1 MSASTERSLFAVT
14 PRSVWSLAQGV
25 ELLGEFEGAAYS
37 ERPWLLRRRDGQ
49 IIQISRLL
57 YAIASYLDGKAASE
71 DIAEAVSARTGRSLN
86 ADNVEYLIS
95 HKLVPLGVIGD
106 VPQETAL
113 PRSRALLALKFR
125 VRVLPEW
132 AHRRL
137 SLLLRPLFAPAVIL
151 SLLAGLVGTDLV
163 LALTQRVGPSA
174 ATRDIANHPSLL
186 LLITALMIGSAAI
199 HEMGHATAVRYG
211 GGKPGVMGMGI
222 YLVWPVFYTDVSDA
236 YRLDRKAR
244 LRTDLGGVYF
254 NAIILTACS
263 CIYLSTHYLPLL
275 IFVVVGHL
283 QILWQFLPFVRMD
296 GYWILSDLVGVP
308 NLFAFMGPI
317 LVSFGRTKEPRM
329 VARLGRIKPWA
340 RRVITVWVSFTFAI
354 LALNA
359 AFIVW
364 TGPRI
369 LTTDLVASRG
379 RALSIGADFGGGN
392 LVGGLNDMTS
402 LVLLA
407 IPAAGIILIAALLCL
422 RTARAVRRWWPEHRI
437 RAASLGVVGMVS
449 LAAFAFEFVPKEITR
464 PLEGGL
470 GGSYW
475 DYRNAPTTGTT
486 PSSSASSLPGTR
498 PVRDRYQLTSER
510 PGRSPVPTGG
520 PGTNAGV
527 AASPV
532 APAGATPRTVGGQAS
547 AWRPTGQANPLSPP
561 VPVRASSAV
570 TPTPGAGWVI
580 PATPVTAHQAT
591 APALSTPMAVTG
603 TIPVVTT
610 PPVTVSPVSVPRLS
624 VPSVTVTIRPGNS
637 QTVGAPPVTVAPVSV
652 PPVTVPSVAVTV
664 GAPPVTVSPVS
675 VPSTSLETPLATVQT
690 PEITTPPVS
699 LPPVASTE
707 VTAQV
712 NPPALTGLLGQLRL
726 QAAPSVSVP
735 SVANATGTSPV
746 NAPAAA
752 TPQVTVPPASVP
764 SATVE
769 TPLATVETPAVTTP
783 AVSVPPVT
791 NSRATTP
798 PVTTPSLTTPSVKVP
813 PVTIPPTEL
822 DS

>member
-1 MSASTERSLFAVT
+1 MSAPTDRGLLAPT
-14 PRSVWSLAQGV
+14 PQGIWSLAQGV

-49 IIQISRLL
+49 VIQISRLL

-71 DIAEAVSARTGRSLN
+71 DIAAAVSDRTGRSLS

-113 PRSRALLALKFR
+113 PRSRALLALRFR

-151 SLLAGLVGTDLV
+151 SLLAGLIGTDLII
-163 LALTQRVGPSA
+163 AFTQRVGPSA

-186 LLITALMIGSAAI
+186 LLITALMIGSAAV

-211 GGKPGVMGMGI
+211 GGNPGVMGVGI

-275 IFVVVGHL
+275 IFVVVGHI

-317 LVSFGRTKEPRM
+317 LVSFGRTKDPRM
-329 VARLGRIKPWA
+329 VARLIRIKPWA
-340 RRVITVWVSFTFAI
+340 RRVITVWVTFTFAI

-359 AFIVW
+359 AFIIW

-369 LTTDLVASRG
+369 LSTDLVASRG
-379 RALSIGADFGGGN
+379 RALSIGSDFIGGN
-392 LVGGLNDMTS
+392 LVGGLNDITS
-402 LVLLA
+402 LVLLT

-422 RTARAVRRWWPEHRI
+422 RTARAVRRWWPKHRI
-437 RAASLGVVGMVS
+437 RAASLGAVGMAS
-449 LAAFAFEFVPKEITR
+449 LAVFAFEFVPKEITR
-464 PLEGGL
+464 PLEGGI
-470 GGSYW
+470 GGTYW
-475 DYRNAPTTGTT
+475 NYRNAPTTGTT
-486 PSSSASSLPGTR
+486 QSASSSSLPVTR
-498 PVRDRYQLTSER
+498 PLRDRYRATSER
-510 PGRSPVPTGG
+510 SGGSP
-520 PGTNAGV
+520 
-527 AASPV
+527 
-532 APAGATPRTVGGQAS
+532 GATGAPGIRTVVAVNPEMPAS
-547 AWRPTGQANPLSPP
+547 ATPTTERSTPTERITPTTPDGAVSAWPSTRQANPSSPP
-561 VPVRASSAV
+561 VQSSSVATPISASS
-570 TPTPGAGWVI
+570 PVI
-580 PATPVTAHQAT
+580 PTTPVTAPQVT
-591 APALSTPMAVTG
+591 VPQVAVT
-603 TIPVVTT
+603 TPTLATPVVTLAMPAVTT
-610 PPVTVSPVSVPRLS
+610 PPVTVSPVSVPP
-624 VPSVTVTIRPGNS
+624 VTAPSVTVAILPANVP
-637 QTVGAPPVTVAPVSV
+637 TVSAPPVTVPPVTV
-652 PPVTVPSVAVTV
+652 PPVTVPSATV
-664 GAPPVTVSPVS
+664 ES
-675 VPSTSLETPLATVQT
+675 PLATVKT

-699 LPPVASTE
+699 LAPLASTVE
-707 VTAQV
+707 T
-712 NPPALTGLLGQLRL
+712 T
-726 QAAPSVSVP
+726 
-735 SVANATGTSPV
+735 PV
-746 NAPAAA
+746 NSPAVAPA
-752 TPQVTVPPASVP
+752 TVPPVSVP

-769 TPLATVETPAVTTP
+769 TPVATVKTPAVTTP
-783 AVSVPPVT
+783 PVSVPSVT
-791 NSRATTP
+791 SSQGTIPQVTTP
-798 PVTTPSLTTPSVKVP
+798 PVTAPAVTTPVVSVPSGTTP
-813 PVTIPPTEL
+813 PARL
-822 DS
+822 GS